1 MKNYCNM
8 NIFGNH
14 IFNSLYKDAQ
24 NNNRLDE
31 FIEIFN
37 VYENK
42 NALAKLWS
50 NIDNYTSKYQFE
62 GYEPI
67 GDNFPAK
74 VKGDIVELFCLA
86 WMQEYGGHKKVGFH
100 HIQPTERDAA
110 GTDFTGVNSEGLRSI
125 LQTKGYN
132 KNTILESGDLETFFR
147 SSRKYKVQYSD
158 NEELM
163 SEFLFIPYGKVEAK
177 WVREQNCKI
186 IDSSLINSITTKGF
200 WLSLYLTV
208 KEDFKYLVPQD

>member
-1 MKNYCNM
+1 M

-31 FIEIFN
+31 FVEIFN

-50 NIDNYTSKYQFE
+50 NIDNYISKYQFE

-67 GDNFPAK
+67 GDNFQVK

-86 WMQEYGGHKKVGFH
+86 WMQEYGGHKKIGFRD
-100 HIQPTERDAA
+100 IEPTERDAE
-110 GTDFTGVNSEGLRSI
+110 GTDFIGLNVEGLNSI

-147 SSRKYKVQYSD
+147 SAPKYRVGYSD
-158 NEELM
+158 NENIP
-163 SEFLFIPYGKVEAK
+163 SYFLFIPYGKVEAK
-177 WVREQNCKI
+177 WAREMHCRI
-186 IDSSLINSITTKGF
+186 IDSKLINSISDKGF
-200 WLSLYLTV
+200 WKSLYLNV
-208 KEDFKYLVPQD
+208 KKEFKDLAPQD